1 MVFSKYTTK
10 QWRDYGIIIII
21 DLFQFGLWHVVQKI
35 QVRDKLQRKK
45 INYRLVDNKYKISI
59 YTYNSSTKYQNTK

>member
-35 QVRDKLQRKK
+35 QVRDKLQGKK

>member
-10 QWRDYGIIIII
+10 QWRDYGIITII

-35 QVRDKLQRKK
+35 QVRDKLQGKK

-59 YTYNSSTKYQNTK
+59 YTQNSSTKYQNTK

>member
-35 QVRDKLQRKK
+35 QVRDKLQGKK

-59 YTYNSSTKYQNTK
+59 YTQDSSTKYQNTK